1 MAMRVIILTG
11 SMQGTAAHHL
21 PTLIAS
27 SVCEV
32 AMVVL
37 AEKASAKPKNR
48 FRKTLTK
55 ILRIGPLGALNGVRM
70 RSWYDPAA
78 NGRDI
83 RSLEDTCKEH
93 GIPFHITP
101 AINSARTRELFASA
115 HADLGVSLGNGYIGP
130 SVFTIPKW
138 GMINIHH
145 EMLPDYQNAQ
155 SIIWQIHN
163 MSSTT
168 GYTIHR
174 IDKDIDTGAIVHQ
187 EPVPI
192 VFRDSLRET
201 VAGTYLA
208 LLDASALGLV
218 HVLQHFERLAG
229 AARAQGPGTSYTTP
243 SFMQFIRILRNHR
256 TLRSKSVERTMRSTG
271 R

>member
-1 MAMRVIILTG
+1 MRVIILTG

-27 SVCEV
+27 GVCEV

-37 AEKASAKPKNR
+37 AEKSSTKSKNR

-55 ILRIGPLGALNGVRM
+55 ILRIGPLGALNGIRM
-70 RSWYDPAA
+70 RRWYDPTA

-83 RSLEDTCKEH
+83 RRLEDTCKEH
-93 GIPFHITP
+93 GIPFHSTT
-101 AINSARTRELFASA
+101 AINSARTRELLASA
-115 HADLGVSLGNGYIGP
+115 KADLGISLGNGYIGP
-130 SVFTIPKW
+130 SVFNIPKW

-155 SIIWQIHN
+155 SVIWQIYN
-163 MSSTT
+163 GSSTT

-174 IDKDIDTGAIVHQ
+174 IDKHIDTGAIIHQ

-192 VFRDSLRET
+192 MFRDALRRT
-201 VAGTYLA
+201 VADTYVA

-218 HVLQHFERLAG
+218 HVLQHFERLVAS
-229 AARAQGPGTSYTTP
+229 ARPQGPGTSYTTP
-243 SFMQFIRILRNHR
+243 TIMQFFRIWRNHR
-256 TLRSKSVERTMRSTG
+256 TLRRTTTERTSS
-271 R
+271 

>member
-1 MAMRVIILTG
+1 MRVIILTG

-27 SVCEV
+27 GACEV

-37 AEKASAKPKNR
+37 AEKASTKSTNR
-48 FRKTLTK
+48 FRKTVTK
-55 ILRIGPLGALNGVRM
+55 LMRIGPLGALNGIRM
-70 RSWYDPAA
+70 RSWYDLVA
-78 NGRDI
+78 NGSGVRRLD
-83 RSLEDTCKEH
+83 DTCREN
-93 GIPFHITP
+93 GIPFHTSP

-115 HADLGVSLGNGYIGP
+115 QADLGVSLGNGYIGP

-155 SIIWQIHN
+155 SVIWQLYN
-163 MSSTT
+163 RSRTT

-174 IDKDIDTGAIVHQ
+174 IDKHIDTGAILHQ

-192 VFRDSLRET
+192 VFGNSLRQT
-201 VAGTYLA
+201 VADTYLA